1 MKRMRGRGGVY
12 GGVFFLFWGGKLN
25 NEKKITKI
33 KYNDGLRWP
42 PFDILSCSRK
52 TSQKHVGVMEGGR
65 DRLRDRARMLGERDG
80 NDKPLADGGD
90 NDKDKYGEVG
100 DIPDD
105 DDKYAAGVDGAN
117 KPLDEGNNE
126 CDILGAAPSRAFPES
141 QWPSMPSR

>member
-1 MKRMRGRGGVY
+1 MG

-80 NDKPLADGGD
+80 NNEPLAEGNKD
-90 NDKDKYGEVG
+90 NDDKYGKDG
-100 DIPDD
+100 DISDD
-105 DDKYAAGVDGAN
+105 NNEYAVGIDGVG
-117 KPLDEGNNE
+117 KTLDEGKDQ
-126 CDILGAAPSRAFPES
+126 CCTRTSMPCKSAAKRALTLRASYS
-141 QWPSMPSR
+141 QWAALRV